1 MAETYRC
8 SPEMLAILERILEED
23 GPQADPTTLDAE
35 EGRNLAESSNWRWN
49 LDLPEMAKVEDL
61 EILSRE
67 NHPTRIRLY
76 QPMEYSSGTILHIHG
91 GGWAFCSIES
101 HERASR
107 LLANETRA
115 CVVSLEYRL
124 APENPYPSGL
134 MDCVRVWREI
144 LRQSYQFGLQR
155 PFVVAG
161 DSAGANLALALI
173 LNELQE
179 KMRLPSAALLFYGV
193 FGNQFTTESYNQ
205 HADGPGLTR
214 QKMQRYCSW
223 YTNEKNWN
231 NPLAYPLLADDSQL
245 SHLPPI
251 FMSAAAVDPL
261 RSDSELLYAR
271 LQGLGRTDL
280 FRLYDGVV
288 HGFMQMSLVLPQA
301 SQAFRDAADALRI
314 LLPSSDPNSFQESDK

>member
-1 MAETYRC
+1 MYDC
-8 SPEMLAILERILEED
+8 SPEMNAILEMITEED
-23 GPQADPTTLDAE
+23 GQQIDPTTLAPE
-35 EGRNLAESSNWRWN
+35 QGRSLAEFSNVRWN
-49 LDLPEMAKVEDL
+49 TELPQMESVADL
-61 EILSRE
+61 EFNTNGNRTTRVRIYS
-67 NHPTRIRLY
+67 PTNFD
-76 QPMEYSSGTILHIHG
+76 SGTILHIHG
-91 GGWAFCSIES
+91 GGWAFCSIET

-107 LLANETRA
+107 LLANSCRA
-115 CVVSLEYRL
+115 KVVSLQYRL
-124 APENPYPSGL
+124 APENPYPAGL
-134 MDCVRVWREI
+134 EDCIGVWREI
-144 LRQSYQFGLQR
+144 LKNGASVGLLG

-161 DSAGANLALALI
+161 DSAGANLALSLI
-173 LNELQE
+173 LSEMKSGQQFPE
-179 KMRLPSAALLFYGV
+179 AALLFYGV
-193 FGNQFTTESYNQ
+193 FGNQFTTESYHQ

-223 YTNEKNWN
+223 YTNEKHWN

-245 SHLPPI
+245 SQLPPI

-301 SQAFRDAADALRI
+301 SQAFRDAADAFRI